1 MFSGFIDNL
10 VGLSILLRHDGIK
23 ENHSLAALRI
33 SRYSSDKTPNWG
45 VLLPFSD
52 KIKKTLP
59 IIFVLYYNYLFFLRR
74 VSFIIC
80 FRTTL
85 LFKTKNAPKVF
96 GVHVICLINSKIY
109 YLKINRCF
117 YFKLIGDVYFIF
129 YRRI

>member
-1 MFSGFIDNL
+1 MLNSIPFSFSNKESWSKIPHVMFSGFIDNL

-33 SRYSSDKTPNWG
+33 SRYSSDKTPNWV

-85 LFKTKNAPKVF
+85 LFKTKNAPKVLMCTQKT
-96 GVHVICLINSKIY
+96 GHINI
-109 YLKINRCF
+109 
-117 YFKLIGDVYFIF
+117 
-129 YRRI
+129 